1 MVIWTQPAR
10 ADLKHI
16 HDFIAEDSKHYAR
29 KVAQE
34 IREKTDIL
42 DTLPEIGKTVPE
54 IGKPDI
60 RELHIYP
67 IGLCMR
73 SRTASAMCWL
83 SSINGRILRQ
93 RTCLDKKSAWSG
105 RNKEAQSCFNWGL
118 PPY

>member
-60 RELHIYP
+60 RELHIY
-67 IGLCMR
+67 
-73 SRTASAMCWL
+73 SY
-83 SSINGRILRQ
+83 RIMYEIKNSQCYVLAVIHKRQ
-93 RTCLDKKSAWSG
+93 DFTPK
-105 RNKEAQSCFNWGL
+105 NL
-118 PPY
+118 P